1 MTSRPP
7 ASLTLTLTL
16 DPHPHPTCLTP
27 SLHLSLNGLATPNS
41 TPIPKQVLSLSLTGP
56 LTLSRS
62 STCPFRM
69 PYLLK
74 IQNAT
79 FANDKMTHY
88 IKGISDMCS
97 G

>member
-1 MTSRPP
+1 ML
-7 ASLTLTLTL
+7 ACEESLLRFENYIN
-16 DPHPHPTCLTP
+16 
-27 SLHLSLNGLATPNS
+27 LNYMAFSKIL
-41 TPIPKQVLSLSLTGP
+41 KKHDK
-56 LTLSRS
+56 S

-88 IKGISDMCS
+88 IKVWLGLGS
-97 G
+97 GLATSRCG